1 MWRVRWVSV
10 VPWLDVGQRHTCP
23 TELQQRGN
31 SSRQRPATDHCG
43 HRQTHDPW
51 DIYTHTDTQYTQTDR
66 HMTREIC
73 THTQTHNIHRQTD
86 TWPVRYI
93 HTHRHTIYTDRQTH
107 DPWHMWPQVAQT
119 MTKLML
125 MFSSVLMLFTKQS
138 TIFHDVLSHDKR
150 YSARQ
155 LLKQL
160 SFQALVLSIT
170 SLTTTS
176 TSDKW
181 FSVLA
186 TWLRSR
192 WSLKFHISETRL
204 YILMKLL
211 HITLIKQ

>member
-1 MWRVRWVSV
+1 MTREIYTHTQTHNIHRQTHD
-10 VPWLDVGQRHTCP
+10 PWDIHTH
-23 TELQQRGN
+23 
-31 SSRQRPATDHCG
+31 TDTHNIG
-43 HRQTHDPW
+43 LHRQTHDPW
-51 DIYTHTDTQYTQTDR
+51 DIYTHTDTQYT
-66 HMTREIC
+66 H
-73 THTQTHNIHRQTD
+73 
-86 TWPVRYI
+86 
-93 HTHRHTIYTDRQTH
+93 TDRQTH
-107 DPWHMWPQVAQT
+107 DPWDMWPQVAQT

-176 TSDKW
+176 TVDKW

-204 YILMKLL
+204 CILMKLL
-211 HITLIKQ
+211 HITLIKW

>member
-1 MWRVRWVSV
+1 MGQVSECSTLTGCGSTPYV
-10 VPWLDVGQRHTCP
+10 SNWAA
-23 TELQQRGN
+23 
-31 SSRQRPATDHCG
+31 ATRKFISATAGDWPL
-43 HRQTHDPW
+43 RT
-51 DIYTHTDTQYTQTDR
+51 
-66 HMTREIC
+66 
-73 THTQTHNIHRQTD
+73 QTD
-86 TWPVRYI
+86 TWRVRYI
-93 HTHRHTIYTDRQTH
+93 HTHRHTIYTDRHMTREIYTHTQTHNIHRQTH

-211 HITLIKQ
+211 HITLIKR

>member
-51 DIYTHTDTQYTQTDR
+51 DIYTQTDTQYRPT
-66 HMTREIC
+66 
-73 THTQTHNIHRQTD
+73 QTD

-93 HTHRHTIYTDRQTH
+93 HTHRHTIYTQRQTH
-107 DPWHMWPQVAQT
+107 DTWHMWPQVAQT

-211 HITLIKQ
+211 HITLIKR